1 MRAVRAALRSLGIT
15 RVRGFVRLH
24 LPSASC
30 AAGWTTAVA
39 FASSSCRCAAGSN
52 TFTMSAAGSTTIV
65 LDLPSAFCLLC
76 CRVDDYHHI
85 PVLAFISLQPPVL
98 QGGRLPSPSRRLP
111 CHCAA
116 GSTMLVVLSERNF
129 SSCAAGSTMLFGLT
143 ERNFSSCAAG
153 STMLVLLS
161 TKIFF
166 LCCRVDDSLCCRVGP
181 AHSCAAGSQTPG
193 DFGQCS
199 GDDVEATFS
208 VLQGG

>member
-116 GSTMLVVLSERNF
+116 GSTMLVVL
-129 SSCAAGSTMLFGLT
+129 T

-199 GDDVEATFS
+199 GDDVEATLA

>member
-1 MRAVRAALRSLGIT
+1 MRAVQAALRSLGIT
-15 RVRGFVRLH
+15 RVRSWLVRFH

-39 FASSSCRCAAGSN
+39 FASS
-52 TFTMSAAGSTTIV
+52 
-65 LDLPSAFCLLC
+65 
-76 CRVDDYHHI
+76 
-85 PVLAFISLQPPVL
+85 
-98 QGGRLPSPSRRLP
+98 P

-199 GDDVEATFS
+199 GDDVEATLA